1 MKKFFVIILT
11 LLLSVGSPASAAE
24 SKREFKKSR
33 RSTGPLMSD
42 KWYKL
47 NNLLNEEISTIKAL
61 GKLGPRLKFRLIELY
76 SEQIK
81 LIKEKENA
89 VFLASVGTKK
99 RRKKSVYF
107 RKSKSLFLKTQKMG
121 LDLIKRY
128 PRFKYKGSLFY
139 TLALNSRD
147 FGGDKNTEYF
157 LINALKFTPEGLPK
171 VHNIKTTLAEFYY
184 NKKEYDKAIRYY
196 TDVLA
201 NTRDEW
207 HSKHLY
213 NSSWCYFKKKNYNKA
228 IELSKASF
236 KYGNHKKYV
245 SLRSQVLDS
254 IGLFHIFAKRVEEGV
269 DFYLKNEELPMRYLV
284 KMAKKTTGEGSFKD
298 TRFILVAALKNA
310 KQKKQINEQI
320 MLHLNEMEIY
330 RTFKQYDLFYGVA
343 LALEAIHLE
352 TPLKEEE
359 NADAVTKIKSLVGFQ
374 QVRLTK
380 NLKMDVE
387 DHDPAKRQR
396 VLKYFDILASFE
408 PHNRDQYHYLQGET
422 TYALG
427 LYQMAASFYQKGF
440 EFSKKNSNLKKVAVT
455 LVKGQKAKKPSK
467 EFLKIEAE
475 KMKLKRKFMDSL
487 LAVLEKDGLKKEEQ
501 NKLTKYTYE
510 NHLSYW
516 PIDKRSRKLYSKLF
530 NLYLGENNAKDSLR
544 VLELYVKNYKADQE
558 KQRAMLT
565 LQIDFYIKKKNSD
578 KLAYWINK
586 LQGGYLSFKPDYIEK
601 ATLVLGG
608 LLFQGFQKLED
619 AGNKEEAL
627 KGYISLYEN
636 EKYPKDIKG
645 KSALRTSLIH
655 LKLGQIESS
664 LEWMNNSLLQ
674 FNNKKAFEQ
683 KDKMIAAAG
692 RYSLLQNFKYSSIL
706 STTLLKRFCKKKFKE
721 KEQLYT
727 NSVYHQ
733 LLENNLSAAM
743 HNQKLGKRC
752 AIKQESRDDLSLQI
766 LNFLTKN
773 RKYKSFFKY
782 YAKNVSNPKLKNSF
796 TEAMLEMYWD
806 TRYHGLK
813 NLTLSLKTLLK
824 KDQTNP
830 KVSEK
835 TRVRISQIFNFEKF
849 EKDYKNK
856 RFGKL
861 DHSKKFDQ
869 PKFNKQ
875 LEANLVSLKELGEA
889 AKPLL
894 ASGNPNVMLGVY
906 VVLTD
911 KTNQVV
917 KVIQDF
923 TPKGVPKEF
932 VQGFKK
938 AMQGLTRP
946 LADQTISYKQ
956 AGVKIISKHKIFSL
970 FNTEFGNDR
979 FLRRK
984 VGYRYPASYLSSPI
998 DTSGGIKQ

>member
-1 MKKFFVIILT
+1 VKNFLVILLT
-11 LLLSVGSPASAAE
+11 LLISVGSPASFAE
-24 SKREFKKSR
+24 NKREFKKSR

-76 SEQIK
+76 SEQVK
-81 LIKEKENA
+81 LMKEKENA
-89 VFLASVGTKK
+89 VFLASVSSSR
-99 RRKKSVYF
+99 RRKKSAYF

-121 LDLIKRY
+121 LTLIKRY
-128 PRFKYKGSLFY
+128 PRFSYKGSLFY

-157 LINALKFTPEGLPK
+157 LINALKFTPKGLPK

-196 TDVLA
+196 NDVLV

-213 NSSWCYFKKKNYNKA
+213 NASWCYFKKKDYNKA
-228 IELSKASF
+228 IELSKAAF
-236 KYGNHKKYV
+236 KYGGHKKYV
-245 SLRSQVLDS
+245 SLRNQVLGS
-254 IGLFHIFAKRVEEGV
+254 IGLFHIFAKRVKEGV
-269 DFYLKNEELPMRYLV
+269 SFYLKNEELPMRYLV
-284 KMAKKTTGEGSFKD
+284 KMAKKTTVEGSFKD
-298 TRFILVAALKNA
+298 TRYILITALKNS
-310 KQKKQINEQI
+310 KDKKQIDEQI
-320 MLHLNEMEIY
+320 MLHLNEMAIY
-330 RTFKQYDLFYGVA
+330 RTFKKYNLFFNVS
-343 LALEAIHLE
+343 LTLEQIHLK
-352 TPLKEEE
+352 TPLKEID
-359 NADAVTKIKSLVGFQ
+359 NNDAVTKIKSLVGFQ

-380 NLKMDVE
+380 NLKLDVE
-387 DHDPAKRQR
+387 DHDPKKRKR

-408 PHNRDQYHYLQGET
+408 PYNRDQYHYLQGET

-440 EFSKKNSNLKKVAVT
+440 EFSRKNSNLKKKTAVV
-455 LVKGQKAKKPSK
+455 VKGQNPKKLSK
-467 EFLKIEAE
+467 EFVKLELD

-487 LAVLEKDGLKKEEQ
+487 LAVLEKDGLKKSEQ
-501 NKLTKYTYE
+501 VRLTKYTYE

-530 NLYLGENNAKDSLR
+530 NLYLGEDNEKDSLR
-544 VLELYVKNYKADQE
+544 VLELYVKNYKIDRK
-558 KQRAMLT
+558 KQRSMLT
-565 LQIDFYIKKKNSD
+565 LQIDFYIKNKNSD

-586 LQGGYLSFKPDYIEK
+586 LQAGYLSFKPDYIEK

-608 LLFQGFQKLED
+608 LLFQGFQKFED
-619 AGNKEEAL
+619 GGKREEAL
-627 KGYISLYEN
+627 RGYISLYEN

-655 LKLGQIESS
+655 LKLGHIKDS
-664 LEWMNNSLLQ
+664 LTWMNNSLLQ

-683 KDKMIAAAG
+683 KDKMIAAAQ

-706 STTLLKRFCKKKFKE
+706 STTLLKRFCSKKFPQKE
-721 KEQLYT
+721 ELYT
-727 NSVYHQ
+727 NSVYYQ

-743 HNQKLGKRC
+743 FNQKLGRTC
-752 AIKQESRDDLSLQI
+752 SIKKEFQDTLSLQI
-766 LNFLTKN
+766 LNFLSKN
-773 RKYKSFFKY
+773 RKYKSFFKFY
-782 YAKNVSNPKLKNSF
+782 SKNKNNSKLKNSF
-796 TEAMLEMYWD
+796 SETMLEMYWD

-813 NLTLSLKTLLK
+813 NLTVSLRVLLK
-824 KDQTNP
+824 KDQTDL

-835 TRVRISQIFNFEKF
+835 TRVKISQIFNFEKF
-849 EKDYKNK
+849 EKDFKNK

-861 DHSKKFDQ
+861 DHAPKFDQ
-869 PKFNKQ
+869 PIFNKQ
-875 LEANLVSLKELGEA
+875 LEANLLSLKKLGEA

-894 ASGNPNVMLGVY
+894 SSGNPNVMLGVY

-917 KVIQDF
+917 KVVGDY
-923 TPKGVPKEF
+923 TPRGVPKEF

-946 LADQTISYKQ
+946 LSNQTISYKQ
-956 AGVKIISKHKIFSL
+956 AGTKIISKYKIFSL
-970 FNTEFGNDR
+970 YNTEFGNDR

-998 DTSGGIKQ
+998 DTSRGIKQ